1 MIKRNKRIEY
11 YRNLAEEYF
20 DYCDKVNSVCEPKAP
35 IAKPYT
41 LTGLLCALGLTREA
55 FYCLEK
61 TREGRRFVEYALM
74 KIEAFIEENA
84 LSGRLSASA
93 AASSLK
99 YSFGWNEKDKP
110 HEEETV
116 KICLSE
122 DVKRLGE

>member
-1 MIKRNKRIEY
+1 MIKRNETIEH
-11 YRNLAEEYF
+11 YRVLAQEYF
-20 DYCDKVNSVCEPKAP
+20 DYCDRVNSSCEPKAP
-35 IAKPYT
+35 LSKPYT

-99 YSFGWNEKDKP
+99 YSFGWNEKDKL

-116 KICLSE
+116 KICLSDE
-122 DVKRLGE
+122 VKRLGE